1 VTTVEYVIGLSTFG
15 MIQWL
20 GVEYG
25 IVAGVGMY
33 VVGRQLLSG
42 GIPVV
47 GGGGRDDDCRTT
59 KRGVGDEEADALLE
73 TKGTRVMTARSP
85 TKQTVHE
92 TTPLLNTD
100 SRCPQRA
107 ED

>member
-1 VTTVEYVIGLSTFG
+1 LWVFRTKVTTAEYVIGLSTFG

-33 VVGRQLLSG
+33 VVGRQLWS

-47 GGGGRDDDCRTT
+47 GGGGGGDDDCRTT
-59 KRGVGDEEADALLE
+59 KKGVGDEEGEVLLE
-73 TKGTRVMTARSP
+73 TKGATRVMTARSP
-85 TKQTVHE
+85 TKKKVDE

-100 SRCPQRA
+100 S
-107 ED
+107 